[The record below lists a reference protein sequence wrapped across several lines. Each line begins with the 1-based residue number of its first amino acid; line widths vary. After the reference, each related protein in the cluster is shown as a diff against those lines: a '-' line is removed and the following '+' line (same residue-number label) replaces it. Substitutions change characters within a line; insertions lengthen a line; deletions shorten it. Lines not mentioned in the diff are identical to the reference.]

1 MKLNLNAQLNTG
13 PKVRKGPPCTMRT
26 VLEAL
31 SDEDRGALEAALTD
45 MTQPHAHIYRV
56 LRENGVEISINTV
69 HRHRRGECACGYR

>member
-31 SDEDRGALEAALTD
+31 NDDDRKALEEALAD
-45 MTQPHAHIYRV
+45 RTQPHTHIFRV
-56 LRENGVEISINTV
+56 LRDNGVNISINTV